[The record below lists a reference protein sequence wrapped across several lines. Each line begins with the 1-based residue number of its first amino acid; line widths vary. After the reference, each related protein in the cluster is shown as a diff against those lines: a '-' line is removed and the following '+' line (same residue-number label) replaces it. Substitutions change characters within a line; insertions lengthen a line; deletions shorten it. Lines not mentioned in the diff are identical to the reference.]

1 MKTLN
6 APPNPATA
14 YTVKSLVKALN
25 ILEVLADE
33 EQPHTLTQLSRRLH
47 LHVSTVHRLLVNLVR
62 HGFVEEDTLSGG
74 YQLSYRILRM
84 GLRVLDRLDFRRV
97 ANPLLRDLNARTQ
110 ETVHLAIL
118 QEAQAISIE
127 KFDSPQAVG
136 LDARLGRLMSL
147 HCTGVGKTLL
157 AYQGE
162 DFLNQIAQSPGLTR
176 MTAHTIT
183 GLPQLRRELER
194 IREQGYA
201 LDQEEAVDG
210 LRCVA
215 GPVLTHTGQIV
226 AAFSVTGLAT
236 RLTPA
241 RVPEIAQLV
250 RETSQ
255 QISYRLGHRSD
266 LRPPAEPTTGNQ
278 GAERGGQRGRT
289 GVGSAGGPGMPASQG
304 REGLV
309 GEGGK

>member
-1 MKTLN
+1 MK
-6 APPNPATA
+6 AFKDSPNPATA

-33 EQPHTLTQLSRRLH
+33 EPPYTLTQLSRRLH

-62 HGFVEEDTLSGG
+62 HGFVEEDTVSGG
-74 YQLSYRILRM
+74 YQLSYLVLRM
-84 GLRVLDRLDFRRV
+84 GLRVLDRLDFRR
-97 ANPLLRDLNARTQ
+97 AAHPLLRDLNLRTK

-118 QEAQAISIE
+118 QEARAISIE
-127 KFDSPQAVG
+127 KFDSPQPVG
-136 LDARLGRLMSL
+136 LDARLGGVMPL

-162 DFLNQIAQSPGLTR
+162 DLLNQIAQSPGFPR

-183 GLPQLRRELER
+183 GLAQLRRELER

-215 GPVLTHTGQIV
+215 GPVFNHTGQVV
-226 AAFSVTGLAT
+226 AAFSVAGPAT

-250 RETSQ
+250 RETSR
-255 QISYRLGHRSD
+255 QISYRLGYLSD
-266 LRPPAEPTTGNQ
+266 LRPLAGPTGGNLR
-278 GAERGGQRGRT
+278 AERGVQRGRT
-289 GVGSAGGPGMPASQG
+289 GNAG
-304 REGLV
+304 
-309 GEGGK
+309 